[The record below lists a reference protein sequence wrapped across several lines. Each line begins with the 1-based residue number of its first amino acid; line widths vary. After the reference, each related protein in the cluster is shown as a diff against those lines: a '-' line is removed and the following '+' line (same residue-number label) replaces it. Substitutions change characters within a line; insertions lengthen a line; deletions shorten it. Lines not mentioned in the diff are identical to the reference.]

1 MRKRAEIAAAEAV
14 DKQALFETGVRYAS
28 LFSIVDNT
36 WWECLDSRKGDS
48 MLIINGTVHTMD
60 TPVIKNGFVA
70 VRDGKIAMVGP
81 MEECPETWMGE
92 VYDAQGG
99 HVCPGFV
106 DAHCHLGVFGD
117 AIGFE
122 GDDGNEVTDPCTPH
136 LRAIDAINVRDRC
149 FQEARQG
156 GVTTVLTGPG
166 SANPISG
173 QFAALKTTGRW
184 VDEMILRAPV
194 AMKLAL
200 GENPKSV
207 YNERHE
213 TPVTRMATAAI
224 IREQLYKALEYADK
238 LDKAANDEDEEKP
251 EYDAKLEAL
260 VPVVRGELP
269 VHIHAHRA
277 DDIATGIRIS
287 KEFGLKYVIVHG
299 TEGYL
304 ISELLAQEGAAVITG
319 PSLGDRSKPEL
330 ANMSMENPALLT
342 MAGVKVAI
350 CTDHPETP
358 IQHLPMCAGM
368 AIKGGMIPETALA
381 AITRWPAEIAG
392 LGDRLGTITVGK
404 DADLVVT
411 SGYPLNWLSRVRLV
425 VIDGKPVN

>member
-1 MRKRAEIAAAEAV
+1 
-14 DKQALFETGVRYAS
+14 
-28 LFSIVDNT
+28 
-36 WWECLDSRKGDS
+36 
-48 MLIINGTVHTMD
+48 MLIKNGTVHTLD
-60 TPVIKNGFVA
+60 TPVIPNGFVA

-81 MEECPETWMGE
+81 MEECPENWAGE
-92 VYDAQGG
+92 IYDAQGG
-99 HVCPGFV
+99 HICPGFV

-122 GDDGNEVTDPCTPH
+122 GDDGNEMTDPCTPH
-136 LRAIDAINVRDRC
+136 LRAIDAVNAQDRC
-149 FQEARQG
+149 FKEARLG
-156 GVTTVLTGPG
+156 GVTTLLTGPG

-173 QFAALKTTGRW
+173 QFAALKTSGRW
-184 VDEMILRAPV
+184 VDEMILKAPV

-213 TPVTRMATAAI
+213 TPITRMATAAL
-224 IREQLYKALEYADK
+224 IRENLFKAKEYAEK
-238 LDKAANDEDEEKP
+238 LDRAAEDEDEEKP
-251 EYDAKLEAL
+251 DYDAKLEAL
-260 VPVVRGELP
+260 LPVIRGELP

-304 ISELLAQEGAAVITG
+304 ISDLLAQEGAAVITG
-319 PSLGDRSKPEL
+319 PSLGDRCKPEL
-330 ANMSMENPALLT
+330 ANMTMENPALLT
-342 MAGVKVAI
+342 MAGVKIAI

-358 IQHLPMCAGM
+358 IQHLPMCAGL

-392 LGDRLGTITVGK
+392 LGDRLGTLTVGK
-404 DADLVVT
+404 DADIVVT

-425 VIDGKPVN
+425 LIDGKPVTG

>member
-1 MRKRAEIAAAEAV
+1 MI
-14 DKQALFETGVRYAS
+14 
-28 LFSIVDNT
+28 
-36 WWECLDSRKGDS
+36 
-48 MLIINGTVHTMD
+48 
-60 TPVIKNGFVA
+60 IKNGVVHTLDSPVIDRGFVA
-70 VRDGKIAMVGP
+70 IRDGKIAMVGP
-81 MEECPETWMGE
+81 MDQCPENWEGE
-92 VYDAQGG
+92 IYDAQGG
-99 HVCPGFV
+99 HICPGFV
-106 DAHCHLGVFGD
+106 DAHCHLGMFGD

-122 GDDGNEVTDPCTPH
+122 GEDGNEMTDPCTPH

-149 FQEARQG
+149 FQEARLA

-173 QFAALKTTGRW
+173 QFAALKTNGRW
-184 VDEMILRAPV
+184 VDEMVIAAPA

-200 GENPKSV
+200 GENPKCV

-224 IREQLYKALEYADK
+224 IRENLFKAKEYGEKLERAEQ
-238 LDKAANDEDEEKP
+238 DEDEEKP
-251 EYDAKLEAL
+251 DYDAKLEAL
-260 VPVVRGELP
+260 LPVVRGELP

-304 ISELLAQEGAAVITG
+304 ISDLLVQEGAAVITG

-342 MAGVKVAI
+342 MAGVKIAI

-358 IQHLPMCAGM
+358 IQHLSMCAGL

-392 LGDRLGTITVGK
+392 LGHRLGTITVGK
-404 DADLVVT
+404 DADILVT
-411 SGYPLNWLSRVRLV
+411 SGYPLNWLSKVRLV
-425 VIDGKPVN
+425 LIDGKVVSG